1 MRRNIILPYF
11 LSSPSAFIGDP
22 ENNVKMLDS
31 RSADYGNDRPPSP
44 VIARDEVLKQ
54 SNQNGFALVSALV
67 VLLILMALS
76 TLMYTI
82 TTKDIRVSTR
92 MVGEYKA
99 FAATEAGIHRL
110 IEATNT
116 NAGSMASY
124 TLSNTQVDSAT
135 DPNTYYSISTSTV
148 SGVPASLP
156 MAGYE
161 IGGSN
166 SKNYGYSITNKTVT
180 GTNTRYNSSMA
191 VDVGIAYGPI
201 EISTGQ
207 PAAGG

>member
-1 MRRNIILPYF
+1 MKRT
-11 LSSPSAFIGDP
+11 
-22 ENNVKMLDS
+22 ENEK
-31 RSADYGNDRPPSP
+31 
-44 VIARDEVLKQ
+44 
-54 SNQNGFALVSALV
+54 GFALVSALV

-82 TTKDIRVSTR
+82 TTRDVRVSTR

-99 FAATEAGIHRL
+99 FAATEAGIHAL
-110 IEATNT
+110 ISATNT
-116 NAGSMASY
+116 NAGSMTNY
-124 TLSNTQVDSAT
+124 TLSSTQVDAAT
-135 DPNTYYSISTSTV
+135 DPDTYYSISTSTI
-148 SGVPASLP
+148 SGVPVSMP

-166 SKNYGYSITNKTVT
+166 SKNYGYSVTNKTVT
-180 GTNTRYNSSMA
+180 GTNTRYNSSMS